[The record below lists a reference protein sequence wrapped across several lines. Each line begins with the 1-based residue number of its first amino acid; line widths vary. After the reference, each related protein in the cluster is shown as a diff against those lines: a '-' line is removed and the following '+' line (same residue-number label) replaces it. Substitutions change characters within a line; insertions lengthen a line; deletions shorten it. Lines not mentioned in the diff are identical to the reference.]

1 MRKFIKLQK
10 LNGRTINGY
19 FFIIK
24 KDGEFQVNVEGKVV
38 TRGLLSKDLET
49 KIHHLHFRL
58 LDGKDCRM
66 HNRKLDKAL
75 RDYLDLPAPKKF
87 TDLR

>member
-10 LNGRTINGY
+10 LNGRTIGGY

-24 KDGEFQVNVEGKVV
+24 KDGRFQVNVEGKEV
-38 TRGLLSKDLET
+38 TSGILTKDYET
-49 KIHHLHFRL
+49 KDHFLNFYLTGSESRI
-58 LDGKDCRM
+58 

-75 RDYLDLPAPKKF
+75 RDYLELPQPKKF